1 MMGKALPFA
10 LILLAAAAFPLFC
23 QEQEQVPE
31 EYDKQEFS
39 PFLRDLRRAEII
51 MLGTLPL
58 TLFLSLEV
66 YDFYRYA
73 DHDWDRAYA
82 PWPFRAPGAEPYSRN
97 ENLGVF
103 IGALSASL
111 LIAVADYT
119 VGKIK
124 ANRAGSRGASGGG
137 RSKGREVESEP

>member
-1 MMGKALPFA
+1 MA
-10 LILLAAAAFPLFC
+10 LIVLAAAAFPLFC

-31 EYDKQEFS
+31 EYDEQEFS

-51 MLGTLPL
+51 MIGTFPL

-66 YDFYRYA
+66 YDFYRFA
-73 DHDWDRAYA
+73 NHDWDRAYA
-82 PWPFRAPGAEPYSRN
+82 PWPFRPPGAEPYTQN

-103 IGALSASL
+103 LGALSASL

-124 ANRAGSRGASGGG
+124 ANRASSGRTGGTDGAG
-137 RSKGREVESEP
+137 RRKGREGESEP